1 VSFTG
6 TLSGGRRT
14 RVLPSLPTGRF
25 RQQKPDMEVMGW
37 VGTALVVVAYYPQIH
52 HLYVERCAWG
62 ISVLTWLIW
71 LAAGVLLLT
80 YCVVRREL
88 LMCVVQGVN
97 ITAIV
102 TTLVLVRRSN
112 NACPYHRRI
121 TETIAR
127 Q

>member
-1 VSFTG
+1 
-6 TLSGGRRT
+6 
-14 RVLPSLPTGRF
+14 
-25 RQQKPDMEVMGW
+25 MEVLGW
-37 VGTALVVVAYYPQIH
+37 AGTALVIVAYYPQIH
-52 HLYVERCAWG
+52 HLFVEKCAWG

-71 LAAGVLLLT
+71 LAASALLLA

-97 ITAIV
+97 IAAIV
-102 TTLVLVRRSN
+102 TTLVLVRRSSN
-112 NACPYHRRI
+112 VCPYHRRI

>member
-1 VSFTG
+1 M
-6 TLSGGRRT
+6 
-14 RVLPSLPTGRF
+14 
-25 RQQKPDMEVMGW
+25 KIIGW
-37 VGTALVVVAYYPQIH
+37 VGTALVVVAYYPQIR
-52 HLYVERCAWG
+52 HLFAERCAWG

-71 LAAGVLLLT
+71 LAASVLLLT

-97 ITAIV
+97 IAAIV
-102 TTLVLVRRSN
+102 TTIILVRRSN
-112 NACPYHRRI
+112 RLCPYHRRI